1 MILNLMEGV
10 NNMST
15 TITLV
20 INESEE
26 MALKEADLHKISLC
40 GHSEAGKIKEH
51 IDEPILQTLISKI
64 CCKLNERWK

>member
-1 MILNLMEGV
+1 
-10 NNMST
+10 
-15 TITLV
+15 
-20 INESEE
+20 